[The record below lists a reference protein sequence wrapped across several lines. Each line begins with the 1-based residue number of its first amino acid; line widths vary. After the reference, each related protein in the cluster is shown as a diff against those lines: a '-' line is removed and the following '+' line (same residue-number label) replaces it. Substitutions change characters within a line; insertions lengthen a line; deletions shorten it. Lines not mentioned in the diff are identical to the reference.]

1 MTARKSL
8 AFPAASPAQM
18 NRYEPPDAWEY
29 APDRAMSIASRSCRT
44 VALLYTIVLGAVRSR
59 CQRWVL
65 LGSDLVSCSVSA
77 WTARGG
83 HRVGPARAVTLG
95 QILFFA
101 AMSSWA
107 LPGGQILFLAVM
119 SSAEDT
125 MGMSARFAGNEWVQA
140 C

>member
-29 APDRAMSIASRSCRT
+29 APHRAMSIASRSCRT

-65 LGSDLVSCSVSA
+65 LGQICFLRRQCLDCTRGSQSRAC
-77 WTARGG
+77 ARGDAG
-83 HRVGPARAVTLG
+83 VRSCFLQRCRLG
-95 QILFFA
+95 RC
-101 AMSSWA
+101 
-107 LPGGQILFLAVM
+107 PGGQILFFAVM